1 MNLQVKYPVAQVAVF
16 LWLGFVLAISFMEA
30 WIKFRAPGITVPLG
44 LGIGSL
50 VFGALNIMEWVF
62 AIAIG
67 ANLILVKSELITKK
81 GLLFFVP
88 FLLLL
93 MQTIWLLPA
102 LDTRAMSIINGEE
115 LPESLLHFYYVGF
128 EIVKVIT
135 LSLFGM
141 KLYKKSP

>member
-1 MNLQVKYPVAQVAVF
+1 
-16 LWLGFVLAISFMEA
+16 
-30 WIKFRAPGITVPLG
+30 
-44 LGIGSL
+44 
-50 VFGALNIMEWVF
+50 WVF